1 MENNLIVLEAPALGG
16 NYIGRVYSLGSV
28 LRAEVLRE
36 RGSHLDVVAKRSRFP
51 TVDAAYAWLR
61 EQPELGH
68 NARLAA

>member
-16 NYIGRVYSLGSV
+16 TYIGRVYALGGV

-36 RGSHLDVVAKRSRFP
+36 RGSHLEVVTKRSRFP

-61 EQPELGH
+61 EQPALGQH
-68 NARLAA
+68 ARLAA